1 MKWAAVVDIK
11 AGLHQIIAWE
21 KLRSLV
27 DCLSTSQ
34 LDSFNKAGSK
44 GSGRL
49 SRLFS
54 ARKSPRTSVASP
66 GVSVQTSSPSV
77 GPLTVDDMLTY
88 QGGVSSSHPL
98 LLYFLRRLCPSMQHF
113 CTPLALP
120 RNHSMYHRRVGLS
133 SKLLMLLYCIVS
145 SCLKVLFVGL
155 LGAKRPY
162 FALSACLTQA
172 CVLILCHI

>member
-1 MKWAAVVDIK
+1 MGKGK
-11 AGLHQIIAWE
+11 AQIIG
-21 KLRSLV
+21 RSH
-27 DCLSTSQ
+27 LSTLQ

-54 ARKSPRTSVASP
+54 ARKSPRNSVASP

-133 SKLLMLLYCIVS
+133 SKLLMLLHCIALHIVMPE
-145 SCLKVLFVGL
+145 VFVCRTTWSHHRDHPL
-155 LGAKRPY
+155 H
-162 FALSACLTQA
+162 C
-172 CVLILCHI
+172 